1 MTLWLR
7 VSADEYEL
15 PEIVCDTVHELS
27 EICKV
32 SASCIQ
38 SSYSKFKHGIN
49 KTCRYRRVEIE
60 EDDNDSMDGGNA

>member
-15 PEIVCDTVHELS
+15 PEVVCDTVQELS

-32 SASCIQ
+32 SANCIQ
-38 SSYSKFKHGIN
+38 SSYSKFKHGIY
-49 KTCRYRRVEIE
+49 KTSRYRKVVIE
-60 EDDNDSMDGGNA
+60 EVED